1 MVDGCTWFTFTPPE
15 VTIASATGLGPV
27 TDTVKPFSISSS
39 ARRWALVT
47 ELAFSPAGI
56 SSRSSITGTMLWGT
70 RPASIFSKSR
80 LGFSPRSRRMR
91 ASSFSRSS
99 AGFRSMD
106 RRYCSR
112 SQCRRWA
119 LADSTRGP
127 GHAEVGEQQ
136 LAEIPEL
143 HLILPVQGR
152 QLHIFQGQAL
162 HPATGIVPADQRH
175 QGAAGRHDPVAQRP
189 GPCGIRRRWS
199 RWRDS

>member
-27 TDTVKPFSISSS
+27 TDTVKPFSSSS
-39 ARRWALVT
+39 RARRWALVT

-127 GHAEVGEQQ
+127 DTPKWVNSSSPKSRNCTLFFPFRAVSSTFFRARPCIRRQASSPLTRGTREPQGGTISWPRA
-136 LAEIPEL
+136 AAMRYPS
-143 HLILPVQGR
+143 PVE
-152 QLHIFQGQAL
+152 
-162 HPATGIVPADQRH
+162 
-175 QGAAGRHDPVAQRP
+175 PVA
-189 GPCGIRRRWS
+189 G
-199 RWRDS
+199 